1 MDGGNDHSGICG
13 ENAEPGKLRLRA
25 EHILYTVKD
34 NTSSGGEEPAIL
46 TDVNFSA
53 SAGEFVGIVGP
64 NGAGKTTLLRCLA
77 GFLSAEGR
85 VEVTGPSRSA
95 RLVWE
100 IPARELARLLCYMHQ
115 DTAVPF
121 AFTVREV
128 AAMGRYPWLGRF
140 SVPSAADREKVDEAL
155 ALAGCRELADRCIL
169 ELSGGERQR
178 VMLARALAQD
188 TPVLLLDEPTAS
200 LDIRHALD
208 VFTLCRRL
216 AAQGRCVVAVLHD
229 LRQAA
234 SACSRLCL
242 LREGTV
248 LADGEASSVLTAENL
263 RLAYGVEATVF
274 RNPAGQWDYYVAGNP
289 GETAFKEGVEHDAG
303 L

>member
-1 MDGGNDHSGICG
+1 MNVQRGIRENRAGPG
-13 ENAEPGKLRLRA
+13 ELRLRA
-25 EHILYTVKD
+25 EHIRYTVKAIRKNAPSD
-34 NTSSGGEEPAIL
+34 DDPAIL
-46 TDVNFSA
+46 TDVSFSA

-77 GFLSAEGR
+77 GFLPAEGQ
-85 VEVTGPSRSA
+85 VEVGGPDQPP
-95 RLVWE
+95 RLVE
-100 IPARELARLLCYMHQ
+100 NIPARELARLLCYMHQ
-115 DTAVPF
+115 DTAVSF

-128 AAMGRYPWLGRF
+128 AAMGRYPWQGRF
-140 SVPSAADREKVDEAL
+140 SAPSAADREKAEEAL

-188 TPVLLLDEPTAS
+188 TPILLLDEPTAS
-200 LDIRHALD
+200 LDIRHALE

-242 LREGTV
+242 LRGGTV
-248 LADGEASSVLTAENL
+248 LADGDAASMLTADNL

-274 RNPAGQWDYYVAGNP
+274 RNPAGQWDYYVAG
-289 GETAFKEGVEHDAG
+289 KREGTECRKGREHNAG